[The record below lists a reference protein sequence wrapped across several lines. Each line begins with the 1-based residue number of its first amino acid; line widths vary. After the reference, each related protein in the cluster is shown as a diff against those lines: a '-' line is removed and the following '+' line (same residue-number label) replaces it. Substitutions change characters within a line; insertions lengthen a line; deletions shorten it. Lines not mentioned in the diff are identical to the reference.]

1 MGPVRLIGCGAG
13 HVCSMDTKHYRVI
26 GARADPIVHPMNRP
40 QSAATREEI
49 LGRTRRGRG
58 AWEGMILLRPLNK
71 GAPVV
76 SDAFLSAL
84 SPFHGTGKTSK
95 SKDDSSFVVE
105 SPLRLPIELSQT
117 FHPVLLEHVRRLSST
132 GPTLPLSLTN
142 WSHSALIFRRRPRL
156 RVSGPLAPHPP
167 YHTVGA
173 TKSRTQAISR
183 KSIHATSVRRHQHR

>member
-58 AWEGMILLRPLNK
+58 AWEGTILLRPLNK
-71 GAPVV
+71 GAPVA

-132 GPTLPLSLTN
+132 GPTLPPLPHELEPLSPDLQAQTQIKGVRPLSATPAIPHSRGHKVQNTGHLTKVN
-142 WSHSALIFRRRPRL
+142 PRN
-156 RVSGPLAPHPP
+156 VSPP
-167 YHTVGA
+167 PPT
-173 TKSRTQAISR
+173 
-183 KSIHATSVRRHQHR
+183 